1 MSGKDP
7 LLWRTENNSVTKV
20 IAEKTMVNVGD
31 TANYTIQSPINT
43 GTIFIAIEK
52 DDGILKYLTMPLQ
65 DYATKFSLK
74 IEKEYYPNIYLRVF
88 LI

>member
-1 MSGKDP
+1 
-7 LLWRTENNSVTKV
+7 VTKV
-20 IAEKTMVNVGD
+20 IAEKTMVNIGD
-31 TANYTIQSPINT
+31 TADYTIQSPINT
-43 GTIFIAIEK
+43 GTIFIAVEK

-65 DYATKFSLK
+65 DYATKFQLK